1 MGRPLRV
8 LIVEDSEEDAEL
20 LLEEL
25 RRGGFD
31 LISKRVETSP
41 DMVLAL
47 KSQNWDIV
55 FSDYTMPHFT
65 GMEALNRLREREL
78 DVPFIFVSGTIGED
92 TAVAAMKAGAHD
104 YIMKGNLKRLLP
116 VVKRELHDA
125 TGRREQKQAEERVHY
140 LAFHDV
146 LTDLPNRTLFY
157 DRLNQA
163 LLQGRRESRPF
174 SLLLLD
180 LNRFKEV
187 NDTFGHHY
195 GDLLLRQIG
204 PRLRRCLRQSD
215 TLARMGGDEFAI
227 LLPNTHARG
236 AHSTARK
243 ILKTLEMPFT
253 LRETTVEVGAS
264 IGIAF

>member
-1 MGRPLRV
+1 VEIPLRV
-8 LIVEDSEEDAEL
+8 LIVEDSKEDAEL

-31 LISKRVETSP
+31 LVFKRVASSQE
-41 DMVLAL
+41 MANAL
-47 KSQNWDIV
+47 ERQSWDII
-55 FSDYTMPHFT
+55 FSDYSMPQFT
-65 GMEALNRLREREL
+65 GMEALARVVEREC

-116 VVKRELHDA
+116 VVKRELDEA
-125 TGRREQKQAEERVHY
+125 SVRRERKQAEERVHY

-157 DRLNQA
+157 DHLHQT
-163 LLQGRRESRPF
+163 LLTGRREGQPSA
-174 SLLLLD
+174 LLLLD
-180 LNRFKEV
+180 LNRFKEI

-204 PRLRRCLRQSD
+204 PRLRRCLRETD
-215 TLARMGGDEFAI
+215 TVARMGGDEFAI
-227 LLPNTHARG
+227 LLPNTLLMGPNSA
-236 AHSTARK
+236 ALK
-243 ILKTLEMPFT
+243 I
-253 LRETTVEVGAS
+253 
-264 IGIAF
+264 I